1 MDPIPVEVRVHS
13 RSAHVRGA
21 GRSTQQVFF
30 FLLLAI
36 FPIFNVICLL
46 LRRDKIVSICVC
58 FSLMIFVAFVFQPR
72 SDIFVFIYAF
82 VGILMTVISSIFLSY
97 HGSF

>member
-1 MDPIPVEVRVHS
+1 MLFV
-13 RSAHVRGA
+13 
-21 GRSTQQVFF
+21 
-30 FLLLAI
+30 
-36 FPIFNVICLL
+36 LL